1 MVGRMDFP
9 IKNLLEH
16 LTEIPYIKNSFLTT
30 YKVLFSSLY

>member
-16 LTEIPYIKNSFLTT
+16 LTENTLYNNSFLTT
-30 YKVLFSSLY
+30 YKVLFSCLY